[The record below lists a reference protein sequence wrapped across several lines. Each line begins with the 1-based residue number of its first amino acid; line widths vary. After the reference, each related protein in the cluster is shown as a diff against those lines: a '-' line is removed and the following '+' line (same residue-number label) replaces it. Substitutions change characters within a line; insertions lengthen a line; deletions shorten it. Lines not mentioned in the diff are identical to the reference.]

1 MDHHSALIRL
11 PLHAGQQLVG
21 LDHQCSLKK
30 QQKPLVVVS
39 ADGAAGLSQQPFDAV
54 NFPIDD
60 LLDFSNEDI
69 AGPIG
74 EEAAADHQL
83 QLATASSF
91 TAVVPSVTKV
101 ETIGCLQA
109 AALASSSSSSSSVE
123 KGSTELEHL
132 HTDPELPRL
141 EEEGSAAAASIE
153 EADLCVPYIEEL
165 EELEWASRLFLED
178 SFTVSD
184 DSSCRRT
191 WSNDCSSVIS
201 IEERESEISALF
213 TTKQR
218 GPGYDKAAASPLS
231 VLDQQTSATSS
242 ELTGSELHSLDF
254 CVPARARSKRSRN
267 GGKIWMSG
275 ILPSTTT
282 TSCGNSAR
290 ISAATSQ
297 CSAQQ
302 DTVEEGEEWQSFYS
316 QRAKQSRKLSASQ
329 QGGGEVLQCQHCQTQ
344 KTPQWRIGPLGPKT
358 LCNACGVRYK
368 SGRLLPEYRPASSPA
383 YIAHKHSNSH
393 KKILEMRRQRE
404 LMGASPA

>member
-1 MDHHSALIRL
+1 MHHPLENHSIHHSPFSSLLFSPL
-11 PLHAGQQLVG
+11 PSPPPTPLKLKAWMLSWQQLMG

-39 ADGAAGLSQQPFDAV
+39 ADGAAGPSQQPFDAV

-83 QLATASSF
+83 QLAAASSF

-101 ETIGCLQA
+101 ETITCLQA
-109 AALASSSSSSSSVE
+109 AALASSSSSSSS
-123 KGSTELEHL
+123 
-132 HTDPELPRL
+132 
-141 EEEGSAAAASIE
+141 
-153 EADLCVPYIEEL
+153 YIEEL

-191 WSNDCSSVIS
+191 LSNDCSSVIS
-201 IEERESEISALF
+201 IEERDSEISALF
-213 TTKQR
+213 NT
-218 GPGYDKAAASPLS
+218 PGYDKAAASPLS

-275 ILPSTTT
+275 IMSCTTT
-282 TSCGNSAR
+282 TSCGTSAR

-344 KTPQWRIGPLGPKT
+344 KTPQWRIGPMGPKT

-368 SGRLLPEYRPASSPA
+368 SGRLLPEYRPAASPA
-383 YIAHKHSNSH
+383 YIARKHSNSH

>member
-109 AALASSSSSSSSVE
+109 AALASSSSSSSSSSVE

-153 EADLCVPYIEEL
+153 EADLCVP
-165 EELEWASRLFLED
+165 
-178 SFTVSD
+178 VSH
-184 DSSCRRT
+184 
-191 WSNDCSSVIS
+191 
-201 IEERESEISALF
+201 
-213 TTKQR
+213 
-218 GPGYDKAAASPLS
+218 
-231 VLDQQTSATSS
+231 DQ
-242 ELTGSELHSLDF
+242 LLHHL
-254 CVPARARSKRSRN
+254 
-267 GGKIWMSG
+267 
-275 ILPSTTT
+275 
-282 TSCGNSAR
+282 
-290 ISAATSQ
+290 
-297 CSAQQ
+297 
-302 DTVEEGEEWQSFYS
+302 
-316 QRAKQSRKLSASQ
+316 
-329 QGGGEVLQCQHCQTQ
+329 H
-344 KTPQWRIGPLGPKT
+344 T
-358 LCNACGVRYK
+358 LHDVVG
-368 SGRLLPEYRPASSPA
+368 L
-383 YIAHKHSNSH
+383 
-393 KKILEMRRQRE
+393 
-404 LMGASPA
+404 